1 MSFFTAKKPSTGLYI
16 LVWFLAIIPANI
28 AAVITD
34 ELIAK
39 IVLKDIDDF
48 NLYLFM
54 SLIIT
59 SIITVIVSVF
69 VYKKFP
75 NLKISKVMP
84 WIYIL
89 TGMNAVKGWLETKS
103 ILDELSLDP
112 SIFGILLILSYF
124 IIVFGFRYFFVK
136 TKQWK

>member
-16 LVWFLAIIPANI
+16 LTWFLAFVPANI

-39 IVLKDIDDF
+39 LVLKDIDDF
-48 NLYLFM
+48 NVYLFI
-54 SLIIT
+54 SLITT

-89 TGMNAVKGWLETKS
+89 TGMTAAKGWVETKP
-103 ILDELSLDP
+103 IFDELSLDP

>member
-16 LVWFLAIIPANI
+16 LIWFLAFVPANI

-39 IVLKDIDDF
+39 LVLKDIDDF
-48 NLYLFM
+48 NVYLFI
-54 SLIIT
+54 SLITT

-89 TGMNAVKGWLETKS
+89 TGMTAAKGWVETKP
-103 ILDELSLDP
+103 IFDELSLDP